1 MPLMTSLMT
10 RSCVGMVYR
19 TLTDKLETAGGR
31 LMEHYQQR
39 CIHELHDYDEQ
50 SFPDSVTRP
59 SLLCVSLASV
69 RLLSP
74 TIIEELFF
82 AGLIGSVEIGSIIP
96 YIMRLDAVEY
106 AALLRGGGIAVT
118 SGGASSSSTSPPSFS
133 SYLQLSVPPA
143 ASATPATTSDD
154 HILMQR
160 CDDDDSASHDQES

>member
-1 MPLMTSLMT
+1 MLS
-10 RSCVGMVYR
+10 
-19 TLTDKLETAGGR
+19 DKLQTSGTR
-31 LMEHYQQR
+31 LMECYQQR
-39 CIHELHDYDEQ
+39 CIQELHEYDTQ
-50 SFPDSVTRP
+50 NFPDSGTRP

-118 SGGASSSSTSPPSFS
+118 TASASMSPSFS
-133 SYLQLSVPPA
+133 SYLAFSAPA
-143 ASATPATTSDD
+143 SITATSTSDD
-154 HILMQR
+154 NILMQ
-160 CDDDDSASHDQES
+160 CDDEESCHDDAVKNLN

>member
-1 MPLMTSLMT
+1 MRLCM
-10 RSCVGMVYR
+10 
-19 TLTDKLETAGGR
+19 LTDKLQTAGGR
-31 LMEHYQQR
+31 LMERYQQR
-39 CIHELHDYDEQ
+39 CVQELHEYDTQ
-50 SFPDSVTRP
+50 NFHDSNTRP

-118 SGGASSSSTSPPSFS
+118 TASASMSPSFS
-133 SYLQLSVPPA
+133 SYLQFSTM
-143 ASATPATTSDD
+143 STPTTSDD
-154 HILMQR
+154 NILMQQ
-160 CDDDDSASHDQES
+160 CDNDDGGDHDEAS

>member
-1 MPLMTSLMT
+1 MLA
-10 RSCVGMVYR
+10 
-19 TLTDKLETAGGR
+19 DKLQTSGSR

-39 CIHELHDYDEQ
+39 CIQELHDYDAQ
-50 SFPDSVTRP
+50 NFPDTSTRP

-118 SGGASSSSTSPPSFS
+118 TASAATSVSPSFS
-133 SYLQLSVPPA
+133 SYLQLSVPL
-143 ASATPATTSDD
+143 ASCTPTTTSDD
-154 HILMQR
+154 NVLIKH
-160 CDDDDSASHDQES
+160 CDDDDSGSRDEVS

>member
-1 MPLMTSLMT
+1 M
-10 RSCVGMVYR
+10 
-19 TLTDKLETAGGR
+19 LTDKLQTAGSR
-31 LMEHYQQR
+31 LMECYQQR
-39 CIHELHDYDEQ
+39 CVQELHEYDAQ
-50 SFPDSVTRP
+50 NFPDNSTRP

-118 SGGASSSSTSPPSFS
+118 TASASTSPTFS
-133 SYLQLSVPPA
+133 SYLQFSVPTSA
-143 ASATPATTSDD
+143 AGSTSDD
-154 HILMQR
+154 NVLIQQ
-160 CDDDDSASHDQES
+160 CDDDGASHDEASKI

>member
-1 MPLMTSLMT
+1 MLI
-10 RSCVGMVYR
+10 
-19 TLTDKLETAGGR
+19 DKLQTAGGR
-31 LMEHYQQR
+31 LMERYQQR
-39 CIHELHDYDEQ
+39 CVEELHEYDAQ
-50 SFPDSVTRP
+50 NFPDSSTRP

-118 SGGASSSSTSPPSFS
+118 TASASTSPTFS
-133 SYLQLSVPPA
+133 SYLQFSVP
-143 ASATPATTSDD
+143 ASGAGSTSDD
-154 HILMQR
+154 SVLLPP
-160 CDDDDSASHDQES
+160 CDDGASHDEASKV